1 MRMPI
6 LSRYILV
13 KQVKPFFLS
22 LFLFLVILLL
32 NRIFELVHLIVGRG
46 VPIAIVGKILLY
58 SLPFIVSLV
67 IPMAV
72 MISIIVSFGDMS
84 EKYEI
89 IGIYSCGIDLKPLII
104 PLFIVIAVMFVLLSV
119 FNAYIV
125 PSSNRLL
132 KNTLYDVTHIKPS
145 STVEEGIFFNSF
157 DNRYLIFID
166 KISKNDSIKN
176 VYIKEKI
183 DRKRWRIIS
192 APYGIIASF
201 GKDAVLSLKDGV
213 FVDVTAG
220 RENSYLRG
228 KFERYTVS
236 IPLEDSLEERER
248 HYVSDREMTL
258 TQLLSK
264 VDSLKSNSAASR
276 KGLKR
281 RINRYMVEVHK
292 KFSIPFAMVVFLFM
306 GVPVGIMMRKGNIGV
321 AVGSG
326 LIIFIIYY
334 VFLIGGEQLA
344 DRGVLPAFWGMWF
357 PNIFFL
363 IISLLLYIKTGGI
376 IFRREK

>member
-6 LSRYILV
+6 LSRYILA
-13 KQVKPFFLS
+13 KQIKPFFLS

-104 PLFIVIAVMFVLLSV
+104 PLFIVIAIMFVLLSA

-192 APYGIIASF
+192 APYGIITSS
-201 GKDAVLSLKDGV
+201 GRDAVLSLRDGV

-228 KFERYTVS
+228 EFKRYTVS
-236 IPLEDSLEERER
+236 IPLEDSLEEKER

-264 VDSLKSNSAASR
+264 VDSLKSNSAISQ

-306 GVPVGIMMRKGNIGV
+306 GMPVGIMMRKGNIGV

-344 DRGVLPAFWGMWF
+344 DRGVLSAFWGMWF

-363 IISLLLYIKTGGI
+363 IISLFLHIKTGGI
-376 IFRREK
+376 TFRREK